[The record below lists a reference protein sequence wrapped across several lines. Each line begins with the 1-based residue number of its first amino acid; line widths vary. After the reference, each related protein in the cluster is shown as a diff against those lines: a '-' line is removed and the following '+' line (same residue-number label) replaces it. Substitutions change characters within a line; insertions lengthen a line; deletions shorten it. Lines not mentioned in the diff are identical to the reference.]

1 MYEHG
6 AHLSKDCT
14 DDGGFL
20 ILLVKQVLVK
30 MDFSEELVL
39 HLIRYYRSC
48 SAYDQFVYLG
58 RLLKNELLL
67 QGFQQFCS
75 KSAFCKLWGP
85 YSDLICKYN
94 VSLIRL
100 YVVWHVSYWSRE
112 LVTEGLIDQL
122 LRVSDLISG
131 VCMIGVYPTLS
142 LVPSIW
148 FMK

>member
-14 DDGGFL
+14 DDEGFL

-30 MDFSEELVL
+30 MDLSEELVL

-75 KSAFCKLWGP
+75 KSAFCKL
-85 YSDLICKYN
+85 
-94 VSLIRL
+94 
-100 YVVWHVSYWSRE
+100 
-112 LVTEGLIDQL
+112 
-122 LRVSDLISG
+122 
-131 VCMIGVYPTLS
+131 
-142 LVPSIW
+142 
-148 FMK
+148 